1 MKKLLMAGT
10 TLLIPMIALAG
21 ETVIRRDLSPEEIM
35 LTTALSALGFLILFI
50 AFMGLSFIKVAFHLL
65 NIKLAADKKNPKTK
79 AASSKHPVEMIQNS
93 SKIQTA
99 GKKLVQA

>member
-10 TLLIPMIALAG
+10 TLLIPMITLAG
-21 ETVIRRDLSPEEIM
+21 ETVIKRDLSPEEIM
-35 LTTALSALGFLILFI
+35 LTTALSAMGFLLLFI
-50 AFMGLSFIKVAFHLL
+50 ALMGLSLIKVAFHLL
-65 NIKLAADKKNPKTK
+65 NIKLAAETKTPKTK
-79 AASSKHPVEMIQNS
+79 SVSGNHPVKMIQNS

>member
-10 TLLIPMIALAG
+10 TLLIPMITLAG
-21 ETVIRRDLSPEEIM
+21 ETVIRRDLSLEEIM

-50 AFMGLSFIKVAFHLL
+50 ALMELSLIKVAFHLL
-65 NIKLAADKKNPKTK
+65 NLKLAADKKNPKTK
-79 AASSKHPVEMIQNS
+79 ASSKQPVEMIQNS

-99 GKKLVQA
+99 SKKLVQA